1 MVVDMEV
8 WRDCFRNWPAE
19 VERRGV
25 LVTTFGEQIAFSNF
39 ATSDSILL
47 VERPAPDTV
56 GARTVLVDYQHVAA
70 VKITDVVK
78 MRAFQPLGFVIP
90 QGKAKP

>member
-1 MVVDMEV
+1 MAADA
-8 WRDCFRNWPAE
+8 WRDCFRNWPVE

-39 ATSDSILL
+39 ATSDTILM

-56 GARTVLVDYQHVAA
+56 GARTVLVDYQQVAA

-78 MRAFQPLGFVIP
+78 MKAFQSLGFLMP
-90 QGKAKP
+90 TSTRKA